1 MQWLIT
7 LLVQILLK
15 STQSL
20 QLSFW
25 ITGVCK
31 RIRFQ
36 LLVQLSVSQTEKK
49 LESLMRR
56 NYLNSLENFDLQPGK
71 KSFSKDAAHTSL
83 GVFAKKKFIFN
94 EFLFGLT
101 GFLAP
106 MPSSEII
113 AGVNDVSIFDH
124 STGPNLMLGGV

>member
-1 MQWLIT
+1 MVDNPAWTDLAQVDAVLT
-7 LLVQILLK
+7 AELLDNRNVQTHKIP
-15 STQSL
+15 SVGPT
-20 QLSFW
+20 
-25 ITGVCK
+25 VCESN
-31 RIRFQ
+31 R
-36 LLVQLSVSQTEKK
+36 KK

-56 NYLNSLENFDLQPGK
+56 DYLNFLENFDLQPGK

-94 EFLFGLT
+94 EILFGLT

-113 AGVNDVSIFDH
+113 TGVKDVSIFDH
-124 STGPNLMLGGV
+124 